1 MAKKI
6 LGKRTLAM
14 LMSIIMVLGM
24 INVNVL
30 AAQTPELVRNHIPV
44 STNSAPMF
52 DNVLR
57 SKIEYLSER
66 IVVCEGRLVL
76 SDLPE
81 LSVQTL
87 DNVRRIYYPSNLAW
101 VCKKT

>member
-1 MAKKI
+1 
-6 LGKRTLAM
+6 
-14 LMSIIMVLGM
+14 
-24 INVNVL
+24 
-30 AAQTPELVRNHIPV
+30 
-44 STNSAPMF
+44 MF

-76 SDLPE
+76 GDLPE

-101 VCKKT
+101 VCKKRRKNIPILLPASYTAGIRFCPVVLELYTICLRLHIPKSLRWL